1 MGIEDLA
8 NKAKAAFEENK
19 DKVEGAIKS
28 EKAEEV
34 SDKVL
39 DGAESLVNKV
49 TGGKFADKVAEGKKK
64 ADEAIGKE

>member
-1 MGIEDLA
+1 MGLEDLA

-19 DKVEGAIKS
+19 DKVEGALKS
-28 EKAEEV
+28 DQAEKV

-39 DGAESLVNKV
+39 DGAESLINKV
-49 TGGKFADKVAEGKKK
+49 TGDKFADQVADGKAK